1 MIATDVRF
9 SLLQF
14 YLLLF
19 IVVLPFEVMAADIR
33 PHISGSGSYRAVVI
47 EGEIVPGDFETFKRI
62 VKENQ
67 GKVSGVYLFT
77 LGGDFYEAMKI
88 GSALRSLEL
97 SSQVPMR
104 DSRGNPTCEDST
116 GLGVT
121 PTPKNPDNCTC
132 ASACFFIHIG
142 AIHRGGRYL
151 AVHRPF
157 FGKGEFGKLS
167 QSAAKQA
174 FDQLQQ
180 KANSYMNEMGV
191 PKHIQSD
198 VLGTP
203 SDKELLL
210 DEKTIKTFFW
220 LELPYRHEWILN
232 KCSKLSDAEKQ
243 RSENYSLRLR
253 RARNASNADL
263 SKAEWD
269 DLWKLQKIEEEER
282 KCAIETNKKSRQEAY
297 TKYFGVKPTDYGSHD
312 FNRWSQASNYL
323 GKQFYDLLNE
333 GKFEEES
340 FAGSN
345 FLKRN
350 ATASAPHISLSDL
363 QSKPRVV
370 GWIGLVSP
378 PNPSDEFI
386 RRLVTSLEGA
396 WGKSLKS
403 DHSEEWSWD
412 KGKFT
417 AKLEHEPVSSEGPYM
432 SLVIEK
438 K

>member
-1 MIATDVRF
+1 MNATNARL

-19 IVVLPFEVMAADIR
+19 VVILPFETMAADIR

-47 EGEIVPGDFETFKRI
+47 EGEIAPGDFETFKNV

-67 GKVSGVYLFT
+67 GKVSGVYLYT
-77 LGGDFYEAMKI
+77 PGGDFYEAMKI
-88 GSALRSLEL
+88 GSALRALEL

-104 DSRGNPTCEDST
+104 DSRGNPNCDDSL

-121 PTPKNPDNCTC
+121 PTPKNPKNCTC

-142 AIHRGGRYL
+142 AIHRGGTYL

-167 QSAAKQA
+167 QSAAKKA

-180 KANSYMNEMGV
+180 KAGSYMNEMGV

-203 SDKELLL
+203 SDKALLL
-210 DEKTIKTFFW
+210 DEKTVKTFFW

-232 KCSKLSDAEKQ
+232 KCSKLSDTEKQ
-243 RSENYSLRLR
+243 RSENYSQRLR
-253 RARNASNADL
+253 RARNTSSADL

-269 DLWKLQKIEEEER
+269 DLGKLQKIEEEER

-297 TKYFGVKPTDYGSHD
+297 VKYFGVNPTDYGNHD

-323 GKQFYDLLNE
+323 GKRFYDLLNE
-333 GKFEEES
+333 EKFEEES

-363 QSKPRVV
+363 QSAPRLV
-370 GWIGLVSP
+370 GWVSLVSS

-386 RRLVTSLEGA
+386 RRLVKSLESA
-396 WGKSLKS
+396 WGKSMKS

-412 KGKFT
+412 NREFT
-417 AKLEHEPVSSEGPYM
+417 AKLTHEPVSSSGPYM